1 MKPIQ
6 KACSI
11 FLCLLPL
18 LGCQPTEQVHV
29 YSGTIEGQE
38 RLVQSE
44 AGGILIKTTA
54 EEGQSVKENDIL
66 ARLDDRDEQLRIK
79 EAKAA
84 VAIVQAKLDESGAGT
99 RPEKINE
106 AFARVE
112 QAHATTGQAVAKQ
125 NATAAQLKI
134 LQAKKAELSKLL
146 ESARSTV
153 VYQQNRL
160 KRAQSLLEAGASSRQ
175 EVDTLQEAV
184 NQAQEVVND
193 LIQQGYT
200 VDAQINQA
208 QQEVEAA
215 RAARDSSAAAEKAAQ
230 ANLDLLRTGDT
241 NYTVQG
247 LLAQK
252 EQTESLLE
260 QMVLQKNKK
269 TITAPESGI
278 IIRQHFHK
286 GEVIKPGATLYTLLQ
301 ANRLEVVIYVPE
313 AELNRVKLGQTAQIK
328 VDAYPDRTF
337 AGNITKI
344 ASKGEFTPKN
354 VQTPEER
361 TKIVFAVTIRLT
373 EGLDQVKP
381 GMPADVTLTE
391 NKAGG
396 K

>member
-1 MKPIQ
+1 MNPIQ
-6 KACSI
+6 KTCSI

-18 LGCQPTEQVHV
+18 LGCQPTEPAHI

-44 AGGILIKTTA
+44 TGGILINTAA
-54 EEGQSVKENDIL
+54 EEGQAVKERDIL

-99 RPEKINE
+99 RPEKISE
-106 AFARVE
+106 ASARLE
-112 QAHATTGQAVAKQ
+112 QAHATSEQAAATQ
-125 NATAAQLKI
+125 NATTAQLKI
-134 LQAKKAELSKLL
+134 LQAKKAELSKHL

-160 KRAQSLLEAGASSRQ
+160 RRVQSLLEAGATSHQ
-175 EVDTLQEAV
+175 EVDAAQEAV
-184 NQAQEVVND
+184 NQAQSVVND

-208 QQEVEAA
+208 QQEVDAA
-215 RAARDSSAAAEKAAQ
+215 RSARDSLIAAEKAAQ
-230 ANLDLLRTGDT
+230 ANLDLLHKGDT

-252 EQTESLLE
+252 EQAESVLQ

-313 AELNRVKLGQTAQIK
+313 AELNRVKLGQTAHIK

-337 AGNITKI
+337 AGSITKI
-344 ASKGEFTPKN
+344 ANKGEFTPKN

-373 EGLDQVKP
+373 EGLDQLKP

-391 NKAGG
+391 NKAGA

>member
-1 MKPIQ
+1 MKSIQ
-6 KACSI
+6 KACSV

-18 LGCQPTEQVHV
+18 LGCQPAEPIHV

-44 AGGILIKTTA
+44 SGGILIKTTA

-84 VAIVQAKLDESGAGT
+84 VAIVQAKLNESGAGT
-99 RPEKINE
+99 RPEKISE
-106 AFARVE
+106 AVARVE

-134 LQAKKAELSKLL
+134 LQTKKEELSKQL
-146 ESARSTV
+146 ESSRSTV

-184 NQAQEVVND
+184 NQAQGIVND

-230 ANLDLLRTGDT
+230 ANLNLLRTGDT

-252 EQTESLLE
+252 EQAESVLE

-313 AELNRVKLGQTAQIK
+313 AELNRVKLGQTAHIK

-337 AGNITKI
+337 AGSIIKI
-344 ASKGEFTPKN
+344 ATKGEFTPKN

-373 EGLDQVKP
+373 EGFDQVKP